1 MWHTYM
7 RRETRGYMRDR
18 LLMGFNKYLALF
30 LAGAIAVTVTGC
42 DREKKEPK
50 PEPKATAKVDKG
62 NANAGGNGE
71 GQADV
76 PLVAG
81 TGTFSK
87 AFNPFL
93 AQSQADR
100 QAVDL
105 TQVKLVTND
114 RAGKI
119 VYHGID
125 GELRRYKDQE
135 YTYYGASD
143 LSIKYDKEKD
153 CTTYRIR
160 LREDL
165 SFSDGQKLTIDDVLF
180 SLYVFC
186 DNSYAGDETI
196 KDMPIKGLL
205 NYQANSTKAEA
216 YDEQSLAKKI
226 AGNGKRFK
234 KWLRK
239 QGLSFLAAQL
249 PKGKISSKKLIAKK
263 YDYSELFRQARIYF
277 SKGKGKKVKGISG
290 IRKLSD
296 WELSIETA
304 GYQRRMSAALQI
316 PICALHYYGDMT
328 KFQPKSGRFGFRR
341 GDISSVLANKST
353 PMGAGAYRF
362 VKYEDGVVYY
372 TSNELYFLGCPQ
384 IAFLQLKEMTG
395 ILEETRKTLAHKVA
409 AESVSQEK
417 KQDAEETPAPTTNP
431 SGEVTEL
438 KEGTVDVL
446 GGVFRGEE
454 LNWITGVNSNQ
465 KLEGG
470 TISAKMVSDGI
481 YRYLGMH
488 AGNVSVGGQAGS
500 DASKSLRRAFA
511 VLFSGA
517 KTALEDR
524 DGISVDLISHPMGRE
539 SWVVPDE
546 DGERG
551 YVNTFER
558 NAGGDYLYASED
570 DTETR
575 MEAARVEALKAL
587 ERAGYAVEDGKV
599 KQAPAGAAL
608 TYHLW
613 IVNGEENPFYDMAA
627 RVAEEWKAIGMNLQ
641 IDSIGSAERLEKKLA
656 TGTQQMWIGMR
667 EISDVNLQGRYA
679 SVISSGS
686 FLGYHGK
693 SLAGRYATSDGGNLF
708 GMKDAEIDRHL
719 QVMQT
724 YLTSK
729 QRQECYQK
737 CIDRVMDWGVE
748 VPLCEYQDA
757 LLFSSSRIRSGSI
770 PSDLTIY
777 YGWMDEVQK
786 IRMK

>member
-7 RRETRGYMRDR
+7 RREMRGYMRVR
-18 LLMGFNKYLALF
+18 QNIKRYLALC
-30 LAGAIAVTVTGC
+30 LAGAMALTMAGC

-62 NANAGGNGE
+62 NANAGGDGD

-87 AFNPFL
+87 VFNPFL
-93 AQSQADR
+93 AQAEADR
-100 QAVDL
+100 QAVGL
-105 TQVKLVTND
+105 TQIRLVSND

-119 VYHGID
+119 IYHGID
-125 GELRRYKDQE
+125 GELRKYNNEE

-143 LSIKYDKEKD
+143 LSIKYDQKKD
-153 CTTYRIR
+153 RTTYRIK

-180 SLYVFC
+180 SLYVLC
-186 DNSYAGDETI
+186 DNSYSGEETM
-196 KDMPIKGLL
+196 KDMPIIGLL

-216 YDEQSLAKKI
+216 YTDQSLAKKI
-226 AGNGKRFK
+226 AKNGKK
-234 KWLRK
+234 LKAWLKK
-239 QGLSFLAAQL
+239 QGHPSLAAQL
-249 PKGKISSKKLIAKK
+249 PKGKISGKKLIAKK
-263 YDYSELFRQARIYF
+263 QKYSELFRQARIYF
-277 SKGKGKKVKGISG
+277 SKGKGKKVRGISG
-290 IRKLSD
+290 IRKMSD
-296 WELSIETA
+296 WELSIETR

-316 PICALHYYGDMT
+316 PVCALHYYGDMT
-328 KFQPKSGRFGFRR
+328 KFQPKAGRFGFRR

-362 VKYEDGVVYY
+362 VKYEDGVVYF

-395 ILEETRKTLAHKVA
+395 ILEETRKTLAQKVA
-409 AESVSQEK
+409 AESVPQGK

-446 GGVFRGEE
+446 RGVFRGEE

-465 KLEGG
+465 ELEGG
-470 TISAKMVSDGI
+470 TIAAKLVSDGV

-488 AGNVSVGGQAGS
+488 AGNVSVGGQEGS

-517 KTALEDR
+517 KTALKDR
-524 DGISVDLISHPMGRE
+524 DGVSVDLLSHPMGRE
-539 SWVVPDE
+539 SWVIPE
-546 DGERG
+546 EEGEQG
-551 YVNTFER
+551 YENIFEK
-558 NAGGDYLYASED
+558 NAGGDSLYASGD
-570 DTETR
+570 DTKTR
-575 MEAARVEALKAL
+575 METARREALEAL
-587 ERAGYAVEDGKV
+587 EQAGYTVEDGKV
-599 KQAPAGAAL
+599 SKAPRGAAL

-613 IVNGEENPFYDMAA
+613 IVNGEENPFYDMVM
-627 RVAEEWKAIGMNLQ
+627 RVAEECKALGMNLQ
-641 IDSIGSAERLEKKLA
+641 IDSIGSAEKLEKKLA

-679 SVISSGS
+679 SSIGSGS
-686 FLGYHGK
+686 FLGRNGEK
-693 SLAGRYATSDGGNLF
+693 LEGRYATADGSNLF
-708 GMKDAEIDRHL
+708 GMKDAELDRQL

-724 YLTSK
+724 YLTSE
-729 QRQECYQK
+729 QRRECYQK
-737 CIDRVMDWGVE
+737 CIDQVLAWGVE
-748 VPLCEYQDA
+748 VPLCEYQDM

-770 PSDLTIY
+770 PSDLTPY
-777 YGWMDEVQK
+777 YGWVDEVQK
-786 IRMK
+786 IKMK